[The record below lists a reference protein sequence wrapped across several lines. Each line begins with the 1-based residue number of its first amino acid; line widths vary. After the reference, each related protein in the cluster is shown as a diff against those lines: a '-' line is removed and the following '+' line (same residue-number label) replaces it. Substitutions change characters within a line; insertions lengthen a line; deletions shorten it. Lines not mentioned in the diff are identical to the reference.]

1 MKKKRATIEIPYD
14 DEESITWCKNQGR
27 LLSLAIRML
36 IQKEVHRSNGN
47 GIGSYFASSL
57 NKDTNFT
64 EKAVN
69 TNKDK
74 QPETLDSD
82 ETAKLENNVVNSE
95 TNETV
100 KKATDK
106 LKNTPKPKEEADNK
120 NDEQKSNSKVD
131 DENVQKIEK
140 DLSKFMME

>member
-1 MKKKRATIEIPYD
+1 MKKKRTTIEIPYD
-14 DEESITWCKNQGR
+14 DEESIAWCKNQGR

-36 IQKEVHRSNGN
+36 IQKEVHRPNGN

-64 EKAVN
+64 EKAAN

-82 ETAKLENNVVNSE
+82 ETTELENNVVNSE

-100 KKATDK
+100 KTDK
-106 LKNTPKPKEEADNK
+106 LKNTSKPKEETDNK